1 MPSACFL
8 RLSFAN
14 EAAIRAS
21 CHFSPPFAAVLLL
34 RSLPFII
41 LPPPPLISPR
51 FCRRDCAG
59 RLYSEYNPSK
69 TSEISDLLSTYAGKE
84 ELLLQVGNPPACS
97 CTLCGGR
104 AGIRIASARLYYV
117 KGSLII
123 N

>member
-1 MPSACFL
+1 MWWA
-8 RLSFAN
+8 
-14 EAAIRAS
+14 EA
-21 CHFSPPFAAVLLL
+21 VVYEDKL
-34 RSLPFII
+34 
-41 LPPPPLISPR
+41 
-51 FCRRDCAG
+51 CAG
-59 RLYSEYNPSK
+59 REARRRARTSTSSTSKASEISTSK

-117 KGSLII
+117 KESLII